1 MKRFI
6 FSYFLTIFLL
16 LLLFYKAF
24 SWGFFAHKNIN
35 KLAIFTLPA
44 DMVGFYKKNID
55 YITNQAVAP
64 DKRRYIV
71 KEEGARH
78 FIDLDYYQDTLHFK
92 LPIPWKEMDS
102 LVGEEGRLKHGVLP
116 WHLNLMKMRL
126 TNAFKNKN
134 GNEILKLS
142 AEIGHYIGDAHVPL
156 HTCSNYNGQYTNQ
169 QGIHGL
175 WESRIPE
182 LNFSNYD
189 FWVGPAQYIE
199 KPQEAFW
206 KIVFESHALVD
217 SVLILEK
224 QLSQSFPSD
233 QKYSFEE
240 RGSVMV
246 KVYSKEYSLKYD
258 QMLKGQVEDRM
269 RSAVKMVGSIWYTC
283 WFDAGK
289 PCLDEVNFYSAIKE
303 DDQKSLAI
311 PDHEDCHGH

>member
-1 MKRFI
+1 MKRFL
-6 FSYFLTIFLL
+6 FYYFLTFFILL
-16 LLLFYKAF
+16 ILLSKAF

-35 KLAIFTLPA
+35 RLAVFTLPA
-44 DMVGFYKKNID
+44 DLAGFYKKHID

-78 FIDLDYYQDTLHFK
+78 FIDLDYYLDTLQLK

-102 LVGEEGRLKHGVLP
+102 LIGEEAQLKHGILP
-116 WHLNLMKMRL
+116 WHLNLMKIRL
-126 TNAFKNKN
+126 TAAFKNKN

-142 AEIGHYIGDAHVPL
+142 ADIGHYIGDAHVPL

-169 QGIHGL
+169 HGIHGL

-182 LNFSNYD
+182 INFSNYD
-189 FWVGPAQYIE
+189 FWVGPAEYIN
-199 KPQEAFW
+199 KPTDAFW
-206 KIVFESHALVD
+206 RMVFESHALVD

-224 QLSQSFPSD
+224 QLSQTFPSD
-233 QKYSFEE
+233 QKYSFEQ
-240 RGSVMV
+240 RGSVMA

-269 RSAVKMVGSIWYTC
+269 RSAVKMVGSIWYSC
-283 WFDAGK
+283 WIDAGK
-289 PCLDEVNFYSAIKE
+289 PCLDEVNFYSIPEEK
-303 DDQKSLAI
+303 DQNNLAV